1 MRSIG
6 STHSADIGSD
16 KPGAF
21 RRFLTYV
28 EVAGNKIPDP
38 IYLFIVLALVTIA
51 MSCFLSAIGFSAV
64 NPATKKM
71 VTVYNL
77 ATGEGL
83 GRMLST
89 AVTNFATLPAMGMV
103 LVCMLGVGICDKSGL
118 FSVSLRSMV
127 ENAKGSDLKIIV
139 IFTFAAAMGDAAGG
153 TGFVVLPP
161 LGALIFMAMGRH
173 PLAGMMSAYATV
185 SGAFAA
191 NLLVTAMDVVDVS
204 FTLSAARLVDPNMS
218 LSPAINWYF
227 SASSIFVLTTASV
240 LVTTRLIEPRLGKYA
255 GPRSELD
262 AAGEITGQDKKALR
276 WAIIAVL
283 LYIAAVVLMVA
294 PEGSFMRDPKTGS
307 ILTSKAPLM
316 GSLPVLICLLFMVPG
331 LIFGLKSGRLKSGKD
346 VAAALGQSMADL
358 GPYIALM
365 FFVAQFLKYFDW
377 SNIGIILAIKGA
389 EVLQNSGLPIWLVLV
404 VFILMCACV
413 NLLIGSASTKWAILS
428 LVFVPMFMF
437 LGYHPSMVQ
446 MAYRIGDAVT
456 NPICPTFAYFAML
469 LALVKKYDPTAGF
482 GTLIANMLP
491 YSIVFFCLMVAQ
503 FLIWFFLGL
512 PYGPDGPLTWSMPR

>member
-1 MRSIG
+1 MNTIV
-6 STHSADIGSD
+6 SAPRQKKNG
-16 KPGAF
+16 KPGTF
-21 RRFLTYV
+21 ERFLSAI

-38 IYLFIVLALVTIA
+38 MYLFIALAAITIA
-51 MSCFLSAIGFSAV
+51 MSGVLSVIGFSAV
-64 NPATKKM
+64 NPATGKT

-77 ATGEGL
+77 ATGEGFV
-83 GRMLST
+83 RMITS
-89 AVTNFATLPAMGMV
+89 AVTNFAALPALGMV
-103 LVCMLGVGICDKSGL
+103 LVCMLGVGISDKSG
-118 FSVSLRSMV
+118 FFAVSLRSMV
-127 ENAKGSDLKIIV
+127 ASTKGSDLKVIV
-139 IFTFAAAMGDAAGG
+139 MFTFAAAMGDAAGG
-153 TGFVVLPP
+153 TGFVILPP

-173 PLAGMMSAYATV
+173 PVAGMMSAYATV

-204 FTLSAARLVDPNMS
+204 FTQAAAQLVDPNIS

-227 SASSIFVLTTASV
+227 SASAIFFLTAASV
-240 LVTTRLIEPRLGKYA
+240 LITTKIIEPRLGAYN
-255 GPRSELD
+255 GPGAD
-262 AAGEITGQDKKALR
+262 QDMAAEITAKDKKALR
-276 WAIIAVL
+276 WAIFAVIAYVALVIL
-283 LYIAAVVLMVA
+283 LTVPAESV
-294 PEGSFMRDPKTGS
+294 MRDPKTGS
-307 ILTSKAPLM
+307 ILTFKAPLM
-316 GSLPVLICLLFMVPG
+316 RSLPVLICLLFFIPG
-331 LIFGLKSGRLKSGKD
+331 LVFGLASGRFRDSKD
-346 VAAALGQSMADL
+346 VAVALGQAMSDL

-389 EVLQNSGLPIWLVLV
+389 EGLQASGLPIWLVLV

-437 LGYHPSMVQ
+437 LGYHPSMIQ

-469 LALVKKYDPTAGF
+469 LSLVKKYDPSAGI

-491 YSIVFFCLMVAQ
+491 YSIGFLCLMLTQ
-503 FLIWFFLGL
+503 FLIWFFLNI
-512 PYGPDGPLTWSMPR
+512 PFGPDGPLTWVMP